1 MKTPIFKLVNYIEKK
16 KKIIYLFVGSI
27 HKNLI
32 KKLVDK
38 SISNSDTDI
47 LKNHFI
53 NFSLLEKTLKS
64 DVDYKIIYENIFED
78 DTIYT
83 LKNKITYHID
93 NINADH
99 IYLWGER
106 KINSYQLIDIL
117 TNIFNSTDKL
127 EKVEL
132 DYILFNIFNVKINLD
147 KEFYTIEEIYENL
160 VDNIKTINTSLE
172 LNYFDFNNNQKFIP
186 SNPLKKI
193 QINSMFLDAN
203 NNYNPIYKYKLD
215 SFTILKNKIENYT
228 INFISSNDLF
238 NIYRKKLKDTEDNLI
253 VNGVI
258 KVYFPY
264 IISLDDY
271 DEYNETYED
280 TIKDTD
286 KIISKFLQIENEDNI
301 DNKKSFIRRLHI
313 KVLPNTITNKFKD
326 SLLNLEG
333 YFNNF
338 STDNHIPFIIYKKKN
353 NNIYKINKDSLGN
366 KNEPND
372 YKINTNDLTKW
383 TENTN
388 IIRKNEFLDFKIF
401 FKNFTDVNITKYFT
415 LTIFDNGRVDIIY
428 DFKKDEIVEL
438 QDIIDTFE
446 KLNNIINAINK
457 KLNINLIN
465 FNKNIFNTDVSFIE
479 FVDFNIINDL
489 TFNKVILDKED
500 LNKSIKSYYP
510 FFDIINDKNN
520 QVYIKFKRINNYFN
534 IDDIQNYIEQNLS
547 KPKKELVPLIVKKY
561 NISKSKAEKE
571 YDSISDLVKLNLT
584 NNNMINKSKINKGV
598 FILLNRNNQLQIKF
612 TVKNLKNTED
622 NLFVQKLLLF
632 LSTNKQILKQS
643 SENISQI
650 KSYNN
655 FNNDAQNNFT
665 EKKEIISDDEYDFLL
680 SNSDKES
687 IMSLASNDENEEIEN
702 NNNLFELDEDDLEIL
717 QGIEENIDDKTL
729 DDKKMDNETKEDEE
743 LAINTSEIDYLKL
756 DNPSDKK
763 KYNKLILQRLQLAD
777 PLLFKTPYSTHCQ
790 SSNKKQPV
798 VITKKEKDYIDEKYP
813 GSYTTFLKTGSDK
826 EKEDKYFYIC
836 PKYWCPLSAVSIND
850 EQLKSMNNK
859 CPKGE
864 PPIILSSADW
874 VKKDKDGN
882 KVDRPRYPF
891 LLENHLYKNE
901 KKIPCCRSRAPDAKE
916 DKEKNERYI
925 TRSKLPATN
934 NRYASLPEKLSKI
947 LGNKYPSDF
956 IINDSTNCFV
966 RKGIESESQYALS
979 SLINVIENDNI
990 KNVGDFINAVEK
1002 NMTKMDYIELNNGNT
1017 LKLFLNPD
1025 FSIFDKKTFEFFKKD
1040 FDSDKDYLKKVN
1052 LGDVNKVLKKMKEF
1066 KYDDDDEV
1074 SNDILREFMIFNSF
1088 ENFKLYLRSNL
1099 FKTHEEILQLFTN
1112 NYSWLNSKKHN
1123 IIIINAKNK
1132 NREVEKI
1139 ELLCSKFINYNT
1151 KINTDNDFV
1160 FIIKND
1166 NTYEPM
1172 VRIKNTNSKSKTE
1185 INTNNSFSYNEDPR
1199 LKKVIDLQM
1208 TNCSIDLLKNKIDP
1222 INLYNIL
1229 DELNSNTSERLDVKA
1244 FVINM
1249 SFKFVGFL
1257 LKNNLYI
1264 PIDTNILSTNVFK
1277 DNDIEINDYIYIQN
1291 LTKFK
1296 CKLSSKKIKNI
1307 FSDLNKKLKKDYY
1320 KVKEVLKD
1328 NGEEIALLLDSEL
1341 NNIIPLQIYKKNKEL
1356 YLEHIKDETIFLGI
1370 ENKNDTTSY
1379 VNNYYDIT
1387 KEYEKKLKDIVSNIV
1402 SKTRTLN
1409 SIEKLK
1415 HKHNPFPKNIKIDK
1429 ITEII
1434 NKLLEKNKN
1443 IELNDEDKNKLI
1455 NDIYT
1460 KDLLYILRKTDSEL
1474 KVGKSEIVFNQDD
1487 IQKNKLKN
1495 LNEKLLNPFKTVEN
1509 SIEDY
1514 ISYKPVILKQTKQEV
1529 SYKFLTDS
1537 YKIIPEYTWKDL
1549 LPMFEINLST
1559 SDDKEDQDTADYLLE
1574 IFSKISKMEG
1584 KKMSKKNLETKIDEI
1599 REKDFKD
1606 DDEDKEEFIEKQKDN
1621 IYFEKKFDT
1630 LEDINVN
1637 DYEQYEQIYDE
1648 NYKYSFYELEKI
1660 SEMLKVSII
1669 VLGDFENKRLTK
1681 GHRIYGDGDKYVL
1694 LHINTQ
1700 PRYDKFNLIVKNTNQ
1715 FIFEKNELPKKFM
1728 EYIEG
1733 K

>member
-1 MKTPIFKLVNYIEKK
+1 MKTPIFKLVNWIHKKEKV
-16 KKIIYLFVGSI
+16 IYLFVGNI
-27 HKNLI
+27 YTNLI
-32 KKLVDK
+32 KKLVSK
-38 SISNSDTDI
+38 SISDSDLEL

-53 NFSLLEKTLKS
+53 NFSLLEKTLNS
-64 DVDYKIIYENIFED
+64 DSEYKIIYENIFEN

-83 LKNKITYHID
+83 LKNKIAFHID
-93 NINADH
+93 NINFDH
-99 IYLWGER
+99 IYLWG
-106 KINSYQLIDIL
+106 KKSINNYELIDIL
-117 TNIFNSTDKL
+117 TKIFNNTDKL
-127 EKVEL
+127 EKEEL
-132 DYILFNIFNVKINLD
+132 NYDLYNLFNVKINLD
-147 KEFYTIEEIYENL
+147 KEFYTIDEIYDNL
-160 VDNIKTINTSLE
+160 VDNVKTINTSLE
-172 LNYFDFNNNQKFIP
+172 LNYLDFNNRHKFIP
-186 SNPLKKI
+186 NNPLKKI
-193 QINSMFLDAN
+193 EINNMFLDTN

-215 SFTILKNKIENYT
+215 SFTLLKNKIENYT
-228 INFISSNDLF
+228 INFINTNDLF
-238 NIYRKKLKDTEDNLI
+238 NAYKRKLKDIDDDLI
-253 VNGVI
+253 INGII

-264 IISLDDY
+264 IINLDEY
-271 DEYNETYED
+271 DDYNETYED
-280 TIKDTD
+280 TIKNSD
-286 KIISKFLQIENEDNI
+286 KIISEFMHIENQETLE
-301 DNKKSFIRRLHI
+301 KKNSFIRRLHV

-326 SLLNLEG
+326 SFLNLEG

-338 STDNHIPFIIYKKKN
+338 TTTNDIPFIIYKKKN

-366 KNEPND
+366 RTSVDD
-372 YKINTNDLTKW
+372 YKVNIVDLNKW
-383 TENTN
+383 TQNTN

-401 FKNFTDVNITKYFT
+401 FKNFNNINLTKYFT
-415 LTIFDNGRVDIIY
+415 LTIFDNGRVDVIY
-428 DFKKDEIVEL
+428 DFKKDEVVYLSDVIN
-438 QDIIDTFE
+438 TFD

-457 KLNINLIN
+457 KLNIKLIN

-479 FVDFNIINDL
+479 FVDFNMINDI
-489 TFNKVILDKED
+489 TFNKVILDKID

-520 QVYIKFKRINNYFN
+520 QIYIKFKRINNFFN
-534 IDDIQNYIEQNLS
+534 IDDMQNYIEQNLS
-547 KPKKELVPLIVKKY
+547 KTKAELVPLIVKKY

-571 YDSISDLVKLNLT
+571 YDSISDLVKLNLS
-584 NNNMINKSKINKGV
+584 NNNMMTKSKINKGI

-612 TVKNLKNTED
+612 TVKNLNNTED
-622 NLFVQKLLLF
+622 NLLIQKLFIF
-632 LSTNKQILKQS
+632 LSTNTKILEQS
-643 SENISQI
+643 NENISKI

-655 FNNDAQNNFT
+655 FNNDAQNNFM
-665 EKKEIISDDEYDFLL
+665 EKKEIISDDEYEFLL

-687 IMSLASNDENEEIEN
+687 VMSLPSNDENEN

-717 QGIEENIDDKTL
+717 KTIDDTNIDEKTSN
-729 DDKKMDNETKEDEE
+729 DKKMDNETKEEEE

-756 DNPSDKK
+756 NNPSDKK

-798 VITKKEKDYIDEKYP
+798 VITKKEKEYIDEKYP
-813 GSYTTFLKTGSDK
+813 GSYTTSLKTGSDK
-826 EKEDKYFYIC
+826 NKEDKYFYIC

-864 PPIILSSADW
+864 PAIILSSPDW
-874 VKKDKDGN
+874 VKKDKDG
-882 KVDRPRYPF
+882 KEVDRPRYPF
-891 LLENHLYKNE
+891 LLDNHLYKNQ

-947 LGNKYPSDF
+947 LGNTYPKDF
-956 IINDSTNCFV
+956 IINEKTNCYL

-979 SLINVIENDNI
+979 SLINVIDNDTI

-1025 FSIFDKKTFEFFKKD
+1025 FSIFDVKTFELFKKD
-1040 FDSDKDYLKKVN
+1040 FNTDKDYLKKVN
-1052 LGDVNKVLKKMKEF
+1052 LNDINKELQKMKEF
-1066 KYDDDDEV
+1066 KYDDNNPYNNE
-1074 SNDILREFMIFNSF
+1074 ILREFMIFNSF

-1123 IIIINAKNK
+1123 IIIINVHNK
-1132 NREVEKI
+1132 NREVEKV

-1160 FIIKND
+1160 FIIKNE

-1172 VRIKNTNSKSKTE
+1172 IRIKNTNSKSKTA
-1185 INTNNSFSYNEDPR
+1185 IKLNTSFSYKEDSR
-1199 LKKVIDLQM
+1199 LKQIIDLQM
-1208 TNCSIDLLKNKIDP
+1208 NNCNINLLKNKIDP
-1222 INLYNIL
+1222 IKLYNVL
-1229 DELNSNTSERLDVKA
+1229 DELNSNTTEKLNIKS

-1264 PIDTNILSTNVFK
+1264 PIDTNILSTNIFK

-1296 CKLSSKKIKNI
+1296 CKLSSKKIKTI
-1307 FSDLNKKLKKDYY
+1307 FTDLNNKLNTDHY
-1320 KVKEVLKD
+1320 KVKEVLVD
-1328 NGEEIALLLDSEL
+1328 NTEEIAILLDTDF
-1341 NNIIPLQIYKKNKEL
+1341 NNIIPLTIYKKNREL
-1356 YLEHIKDETIFLGI
+1356 YLEHIKDEIIFLGI
-1370 ENKNDTTSY
+1370 EENNATTSY
-1379 VNNYYDIT
+1379 INNYYDLTI
-1387 KEYEKKLKDIVSNIV
+1387 EYEKKLKNIVSSIV

-1415 HKHNPFPKNIKIDK
+1415 HKQNPFPKNIKIEK

-1434 NKLLEKNKN
+1434 NNLLEKNTKL
-1443 IELNDEDKNKLI
+1443 ELNKDEKNKLI

-1474 KVGKSEIVFNQDD
+1474 KVGKNEIVFNQDD
-1487 IQKNKLKN
+1487 IQKNKLTN
-1495 LNEKLLNPFKTVEN
+1495 LNEKLLNPFKSIEN

-1514 ISYKPVILKQTKQEV
+1514 ISYKPVTLKQTKQEI

-1549 LPMFEINLST
+1549 LPIFEINLASN
-1559 SDDKEDQDTADYLLE
+1559 DDKGDQNTADYLLE
-1574 IFSKISKMEG
+1574 IFSKISKMEN
-1584 KKMSKKNLETKIDEI
+1584 KKISKKNLETKIDEI

-1606 DDEDKEEFIEKQKDN
+1606 DDEDKEEFIKKQKEN

-1630 LEDINVN
+1630 LEEIDVN

-1648 NYKYSFYELEKI
+1648 KYKYSFYELEKI
-1660 SEMLKVSII
+1660 SEILKLSII
-1669 VLGDFENKRLTK
+1669 IIGNFENKKLTK

-1694 LHINTQ
+1694 LHVNSQ
-1700 PRYDKFNLIVKNTNQ
+1700 PKYDKFNLIVKNTNQ